1 MENNS
6 RLTEEQVLEVGPL
19 IDFLEE
25 TGPAGYR
32 YLQKLDPALPG
43 LEFTQVNEGG
53 IIHSTMVFTHEGHT
67 IGYLD
72 VEWDTETESEENHA
86 IECEWY
92 GRFDLFKERANIAI
106 EKLEAILMV
115 DILEEVVQ
123 IQDSPFENI
132 IRLRDDAEL

>member
-6 RLTEEQVLEVGPL
+6 RLTEEQVLELGPL
-19 IDFLEE
+19 IDLLEE
-25 TGPAGYR
+25 TVPAGNR

-67 IGYLD
+67 IGYMD
-72 VEWDTETESEENHA
+72 VEWDTETESEENHT
-86 IECEWY
+86 IECEWH
-92 GRFDLFKERANIAI
+92 GRFDLFKERANTAI

-123 IQDSPFENI
+123 IQDNPFESI
-132 IRLRDDAEL
+132 IRIKDDKEL

>member
-1 MENNS
+1 M
-6 RLTEEQVLEVGPL
+6 
-19 IDFLEE
+19 
-25 TGPAGYR
+25 
-32 YLQKLDPALPG
+32 
-43 LEFTQVNEGG
+43 NEGG
-53 IIHSTMVFTHEGHT
+53 TIHSTMVFTHEGHT

-72 VEWDTETESEENHA
+72 VEWENHT

-92 GRFDLFKERANIAI
+92 GRFDLFKERANTAI

-132 IRLRDDAEL
+132 IRIKDDTEL

>member
-72 VEWDTETESEENHA
+72 VE
-86 IECEWY
+86 
-92 GRFDLFKERANIAI
+92 
-106 EKLEAILMV
+106 
-115 DILEEVVQ
+115 
-123 IQDSPFENI
+123 
-132 IRLRDDAEL
+132 

>member
-19 IDFLEE
+19 IDLLEE

-43 LEFTQVNEGG
+43 LEFTQVNDGG

-67 IGYLD
+67 IGYFD
-72 VEWDTETESEENHA
+72 VEWDTETESEENHV

-123 IQDSPFENI
+123 IQDNPLENI
-132 IRLRDDAEL
+132 IRIKDDEEL